1 MFARVARP
9 HCSQGLRLLHLP
21 VLPATATACSCQ
33 PAGCSHPPH
42 PQASFGGAGMGIAF
56 GLGAALLL
64 ALMFNN
70 PVGEL
75 WVIVVASYSLFM
87 VTDEVRWQS

>member
-1 MFARVARP
+1 
-9 HCSQGLRLLHLP
+9 
-21 VLPATATACSCQ
+21 
-33 PAGCSHPPH
+33 
-42 PQASFGGAGMGIAF
+42 MGIAF

-87 VTDEVRWQS
+87 VTDEVRRQGKVAKSARG